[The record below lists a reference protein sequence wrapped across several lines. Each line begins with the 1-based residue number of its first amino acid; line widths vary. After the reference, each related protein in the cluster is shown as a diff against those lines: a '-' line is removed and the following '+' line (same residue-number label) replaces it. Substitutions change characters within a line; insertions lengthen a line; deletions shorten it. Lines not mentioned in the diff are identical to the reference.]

1 MEEDTELAATL
12 ELEFCCGEELAQLLL
27 AVLLPLFRGVAPA
40 DAEMLFALWPI
51 VPLSQSLPL
60 LVAVPVAAGALVLSL
75 RLGVAISAVCTAFRF
90 CWFSYFRSPSLV
102 TFTTAHSSVY
112 PTSVFLL
119 SRFAIFF
126 WVFPLG
132 IAIALVATTHY
143 RHSVESLVLVVV
155 VVVVIHI
162 IVLLNFHFICTA
174 QILPRACVGRVLL
187 FAIPL

>member
-1 MEEDTELAATL
+1 M
-12 ELEFCCGEELAQLLL
+12 
-27 AVLLPLFRGVAPA
+27 
-40 DAEMLFALWPI
+40 
-51 VPLSQSLPL
+51 
-60 LVAVPVAAGALVLSL
+60 PVAAGALVLSL

-90 CWFSYFRSPSLV
+90 CWFGYFRSPSLV

-143 RHSVESLVLVVV
+143 RHSVESLVLVDV

-174 QILPRACVGRVLL
+174 QILPLELVLVGFNFSL
-187 FAIPL
+187 FLHDFVTAAAAAPAHSL

>member
-1 MEEDTELAATL
+1 MKERARLASLLPRMLPLCPDDPGAPGVTPLASPFSVTGVVEEDTELAATL

-90 CWFSYFRSPSLV
+90 CWFGYFRSPSFV

-112 PTSVFLL
+112 PTFVFLL

-126 WVFPLG
+126 WVFPLDT
-132 IAIALVATTHY
+132 AIALAATT
-143 RHSVESLVLVVV
+143 
-155 VVVVIHI
+155 
-162 IVLLNFHFICTA
+162 
-174 QILPRACVGRVLL
+174 
-187 FAIPL
+187 